1 MRYFAVTPFSMEKAV
16 KNELVRMNVTV
27 EEVTE
32 GKVYFEADCDKLADV
47 CVNLRSGD
55 RIYREITAFTATS
68 FDGLFDGI
76 RKVKWA
82 DIIARDGNICVSA
95 KCARSQLM
103 SPSDVQRISKM
114 AIVRSMQS
122 SGISSL
128 TEKGCVYPIDI
139 HINKDKVTVALDM
152 CGVSLHKRGYRIK
165 NAEAPIR
172 ETFASGLI
180 ELSGWRGNMPF
191 CDPFCGSGT
200 FVIEAAMKALNIAPG
215 MNRTFACENFKGIN
229 ASCFENSRSKAKN
242 AIKDQEIFV
251 QGGDILPEMC
261 DMTLYHASR
270 AGVEKFIKIKCGNA
284 KDSIPQK
291 DYGTLMCNPP
301 YGMRLKIE
309 NENFYRDVAQT
320 MANYEN
326 WNKFFFSGDVN
337 FEKNVGKHAQKVRRF
352 YNGNIECNF
361 YNYFCKK

>member
-16 KNELVRMNVTV
+16 KNELIRMDAIVDGV
-27 EEVTE
+27 SE
-32 GKVYFEADCDKLADV
+32 GKVFFEADCDKLADV

-55 RIYREITAFTATS
+55 RIYREITSFTATT
-68 FDGLFDGI
+68 FDELFDGV

-82 DIIARDGNICVSA
+82 DIIGRDGKILVSA
-95 KCARSQLM
+95 KCARSKLM

-114 AIVRSMQS
+114 AIIRSMQG
-122 SGISSL
+122 SGIKQV
-128 TEKGCVYPIDI
+128 TEKGAEYPIDI
-139 HINKDKVTVALDM
+139 HINKDNVTVALDM

-180 ELSGWRGNMPF
+180 ELSGWKPNTGF

-215 MNRTFACENFKGIN
+215 VNRTFACEKFKGIN
-229 ASCFENSRSKAKN
+229 ASSFQNSRIKAKN
-242 AIKDQEIFV
+242 AVKEQEIFV

-284 KDSIPQK
+284 KDSVPGQN
-291 DYGTLMCNPP
+291 YGTLICNPP

-309 NENFYRDVAQT
+309 RENFYLDVAQT

-337 FEKNVGKHAQKVRRF
+337 FEKNLGKHAQKMRRF